1 MIKKI
6 VKDTFFLQQK
16 AQPATKKDLWIG
28 QDLQDTLAYYRD
40 SCLGLAA
47 NMIGEN
53 KRVIIVSMDFVDL
66 VMFNPV
72 LTAKCEAFEAEE
84 SCLSLT
90 GQRRTK
96 RYQEIKVDYLD
107 THWHKKSLRLTGLPA
122 QICQHELDH
131 LEGIL
136 I

>member
-53 KRVIIVSMDFVDL
+53 K
-66 VMFNPV
+66 
-72 LTAKCEAFEAEE
+72 K
-84 SCLSLT
+84 
-90 GQRRTK
+90 G
-96 RYQEIKVDYLD
+96 YY
-107 THWHKKSLRLTGLPA
+107 
-122 QICQHELDH
+122 CQHGLCGFGDV
-131 LEGIL
+131 
-136 I
+136 